1 MIAPLQKDDELLA
14 DIMSAEPARDDFSL
28 WWLGQSG
35 FLFKCNGTYTIIDPY
50 LSDSLTSKYESS
62 QAFR

>member
-35 FLFKCNGTYTIIDPY
+35 DYCPSYMGCAVSI
-50 LSDSLTSKYESS
+50 
-62 QAFR
+62 